1 MNSPD
6 RAALSGITA
15 LVVDDHRDSVH
26 LLIAALEP
34 FGAAVIAAGSA
45 PEARELLRATDV
57 DIVVCDLELPGEN
70 GLEFIRWVRSRS
82 STGNVPAVAVTFF
95 PERFGVREARAAGFD
110 VYLRKPI
117 DPTDIVS
124 VVATLL
130 KRRRPSE
137 PSG

>member
-1 MNSPD
+1 MNSTD
-6 RAALSGITA
+6 RPVLSDITA

-57 DIVVCDLELPGEN
+57 DVVVCDLELPGEN

-82 STGNVPAVAVTFF
+82 STGDVPAIAMTFF

-117 DPTDIVS
+117 DPTDIVG
-124 VVATLL
+124 VVATLM
-130 KRRRPSE
+130 KRRRASE
-137 PSG
+137 SPG

>member
-1 MNSPD
+1 MNSTD
-6 RAALSGITA
+6 RPVLSDITA
-15 LVVDDHRDSVH
+15 LVVDDHRDSVR

-57 DIVVCDLELPGEN
+57 DVVVCDLELPGEN

-82 STGNVPAVAVTFF
+82 STGDVPAIAVTFF

-117 DPTDIVS
+117 DPTDIVG
-124 VVATLL
+124 VVATLM

-137 PSG
+137 SSG

>member
-1 MNSPD
+1 MNSTD
-6 RAALSGITA
+6 RPVLSDITA

-57 DIVVCDLELPGEN
+57 DVVVCDLELPGEN
-70 GLEFIRWVRSRS
+70 GLEFIRWVRSWS
-82 STGNVPAVAVTFF
+82 STVPAIAVTFF

-117 DPTDIVS
+117 DPTDIVG
-124 VVATLL
+124 VVATLM

-137 PSG
+137 SSG

>member
-1 MNSPD
+1 MNSTD
-6 RAALSGITA
+6 RSVLSDITA

-57 DIVVCDLELPGEN
+57 DVVVCDLELPGEN

-82 STGNVPAVAVTFF
+82 STVPAIAVTFF

-117 DPTDIVS
+117 DPTDIVG
-124 VVATLL
+124 VVATLM

-137 PSG
+137 SSG

>member
-1 MNSPD
+1 MNSTD
-6 RAALSGITA
+6 RPVLSDITA

-57 DIVVCDLELPGEN
+57 DVVVCDLELPGEN

-82 STGNVPAVAVTFF
+82 STGDVPAIAVTFF
-95 PERFGVREARAAGFD
+95 PGRFGVREARAAGFD

-117 DPTDIVS
+117 DPTDIVG
-124 VVATLL
+124 VVATLM

-137 PSG
+137 SPG

>member
-6 RAALSGITA
+6 RAALSDITA

-82 STGNVPAVAVTFF
+82 STGDVPAIAVTFF

-117 DPTDIVS
+117 DPTDIVG
-124 VVATLL
+124 VVATLM

-137 PSG
+137 SSG

>member
-1 MNSPD
+1 MNSTD
-6 RAALSGITA
+6 RPVLSDITA
-15 LVVDDHRDSVH
+15 RVVDAHRDSVH

-57 DIVVCDLELPGEN
+57 DVVVCDLELPGEN

-82 STGNVPAVAVTFF
+82 STGDVPAIAVTFF

-117 DPTDIVS
+117 DPTDIVG
-124 VVATLL
+124 VVATLM

-137 PSG
+137 SSG

>member
-1 MNSPD
+1 MNSTD
-6 RAALSGITA
+6 RPVLSDITA

-57 DIVVCDLELPGEN
+57 DVVVCDLELPGEN

-82 STGNVPAVAVTFF
+82 STGDVPAIAVTFF

-117 DPTDIVS
+117 DPTDIVG
-124 VVATLL
+124 VVATLM

-137 PSG
+137 SSG

>member
-1 MNSPD
+1 MNSTD
-6 RAALSGITA
+6 RPVLSDITA

-26 LLIAALEP
+26 LLVAALEP

-57 DIVVCDLELPGEN
+57 DIIVCDLELPGEN

-82 STGNVPAVAVTFF
+82 PRGDVPAIAVTFF
-95 PERFGVREARAAGFD
+95 SERFGVREARAAGFD

-124 VVATLL
+124 VVATLM
-130 KRRRPSE
+130 KRRRMQ
-137 PSG
+137 

>member
-1 MNSPD
+1 MNSTD
-6 RAALSGITA
+6 RPVLSDITA
-15 LVVDDHRDSVH
+15 LVVDDHRDSVQ

-45 PEARELLRATDV
+45 PEARALLRATDV
-57 DIVVCDLELPGEN
+57 DVVVCDLELPGEN

-82 STGNVPAVAVTFF
+82 STGDIPAIAVTFF

-117 DPTDIVS
+117 DPTDIVG
-124 VVATLL
+124 VVATLM
-130 KRRRPSE
+130 KRR
-137 PSG
+137 G

>member
-1 MNSPD
+1 MNSTD
-6 RAALSGITA
+6 RPVLSDITA

-57 DIVVCDLELPGEN
+57 DVVVCDLELPGEN

-82 STGNVPAVAVTFF
+82 STVPAIAVTFF

-117 DPTDIVS
+117 DPTDIVG
-124 VVATLL
+124 VVATLM

-137 PSG
+137 SSG

>member
-1 MNSPD
+1 MNSTD
-6 RAALSGITA
+6 RPVLSDITA

-57 DIVVCDLELPGEN
+57 DVVVCDLELPGEN
-70 GLEFIRWVRSRS
+70 GLEFIGWVRSRS
-82 STGNVPAVAVTFF
+82 STGDVPAIAVTFF

-117 DPTDIVS
+117 DPTDIVG
-124 VVATLL
+124 VVATLM

-137 PSG
+137 SSG